1 MITPPKVC
9 IHSDVFLEHLFHS
22 EEKPSTLRLAMK
34 KFFCYTTVFNAI
46 ELFSIAETQKEIQ
59 KIDDAMSAMKL
70 LGLNAKNSKRYGT
83 LLAENGTMQRFNLL
97 IAGLCLES
105 KLPIITSR
113 PKEFRNVEHLHI
125 IPASFVRKFETAE
138 EILKASRK

>member
-1 MITPPKVC
+1 MIKVA
-9 IHSDVFLEHLFHS
+9 IHTDVFLEHLFHT

-46 ELFSIAETQKEIQ
+46 ELFSIAETPKEIQ
-59 KIDDAMSAMKL
+59 KIEDVMSAMKL
-70 LGLNAKNSKRYGT
+70 LGLNAKNSKLYGM

-105 KLPIITSR
+105 KLSIITSR
-113 PKEFRNVEHLHI
+113 PKEFRGVEHLHI
-125 IPASFVRKFETAE
+125 IPASLLRKYETAE
-138 EILKASRK
+138 EILRASRRR